1 MGTGGRTDDERATG
15 PEPKEL
21 VLAKP
26 PKPIRE
32 MTPEERRAFA
42 TELAERMIASVKKS
56 KR

>member
-1 MGTGGRTDDERATG
+1 MGTGGRADDERATG
-15 PEPKEL
+15 PERKAL

-26 PKPIRE
+26 PKPISE

-42 TELAERMIASVKKS
+42 AELAERMIASVKKP